1 MSPVVPGAKGA
12 LSGLRILDLSRI
24 LAGPSCAQL
33 LGDLGADV
41 VKVERPQQGDDT
53 RRWGPPF
60 DAHGNAT
67 YFLAANRNKRSIEVD
82 LASDAGASVIRE
94 LAAHADVLIENYK
107 TGDLTRRGLGSSEL
121 LRLYPKLVYASIS
134 GFGSDGPRA
143 SEPGYDFL
151 AQAMGGLMSV
161 TGPRETPMKAGV
173 GVADLFA
180 GMHAAVGILAALRH
194 RDQTGEGQ
202 HIEVALLDAQLAML
216 SNVATDAF
224 LSNKNPQRLGNGH
237 PHIVPYQVFDCA
249 DGHLVVAV
257 GNDAQWLRYRALLD
271 EAAPSST
278 DLHDE
283 LFAQN
288 AGRVAHRE
296 VLIPRI
302 EARMKTRSKDEW
314 MTLLRAHEIPVAPV
328 HEVLE
333 AFNDP
338 QAVHRQMRIQ
348 VGEAELV
355 ACPIHASRTPPTYR
369 LAPPALGAHTREVL
383 SQWLA
388 WDDAAIES
396 ARTAGAFG

>member
-1 MSPVVPGAKGA
+1 VVLGA
-12 LSGLRILDLSRI
+12 LDGLRVLDLSRI

-41 VKVERPQQGDDT
+41 VKVERPAQGDDT

-82 LASDAGASVIRE
+82 LASDAGAALIRA
-94 LAAHADVLIENYK
+94 LAGHADVLIENYK
-107 TGDLTRRGLGSSEL
+107 AGDLTRRGLGPSEL
-121 LRLYPKLVYASIS
+121 LRSYPRLVYASIN

-161 TGPRETPMKAGV
+161 TGPTETPMKAGV
-173 GVADLFA
+173 GVADLFT

-194 RDQTGEGQ
+194 RDQTGHGQ

-216 SNVATDAF
+216 ANVATDAF
-224 LSNKNPQRLGNGH
+224 LSGKNPGRLGNSH
-237 PHIVPYQVFDCA
+237 PHIVPYQVFACA

-257 GNDAQWLRYRALLD
+257 GNDAQWLRYRILLD
-271 EAAPSST
+271 EVMPSNA

-283 LFAQN
+283 IFAKN
-288 AGRVAHRE
+288 AGRVAQRSM
-296 VLIPRI
+296 LIPRI
-302 EARMKTRSKDEW
+302 EARMKTHTKEAW
-314 MTLLRAHEIPVAPV
+314 MMLLRAHEVPVAPV
-328 HEVLE
+328 HDVLE
-333 AFNDP
+333 AFEDP

-348 VGEAELV
+348 VGDAELV
-355 ACPIHASRTPPTYR
+355 ACPIHASLTPPTYR
-369 LAPPALGAHTREVL
+369 LPPPALGAHTREVL
-383 SQWLA
+383 TSWLG
-388 WDDAAIES
+388 WDDAAIE
-396 ARTAGAFG
+396 AAGDAGAFG

>member
-1 MSPVVPGAKGA
+1 MVLGA
-12 LSGLRILDLSRI
+12 LDGLRVLDLSRI

-41 VKVERPQQGDDT
+41 VKVERPAQGDDT

-82 LASDAGASVIRE
+82 LASDAGAALIRA
-94 LAAHADVLIENYK
+94 LAGHADVLIENYK
-107 TGDLTRRGLGSSEL
+107 TGDLTRRGLGPSEL
-121 LRLYPKLVYASIS
+121 LRSYPRLVYASIN

-161 TGPRETPMKAGV
+161 TGPTETPMKAGV
-173 GVADLFA
+173 GVADLFT

-194 RDQTGEGQ
+194 RDQTGHGQ

-216 SNVATDAF
+216 ANVATDAF
-224 LSNKNPQRLGNGH
+224 LSGKNPQRLGNSN
-237 PHIVPYQVFDCA
+237 PHIVPYQVFACA

-257 GNDAQWLRYRALLD
+257 GNDAQWLRYRILLD
-271 EAAPSST
+271 EVMPSNA

-283 LFAQN
+283 IFAKN
-288 AGRVAHRE
+288 AGRVAQRSM
-296 VLIPRI
+296 LIPRI
-302 EARMKTRSKDEW
+302 EARMKTRTKEAW
-314 MTLLRAHEIPVAPV
+314 MMLLRAHEVPVAPV
-328 HEVLE
+328 HDVLE
-333 AFNDP
+333 AFEDP

-348 VGEAELV
+348 VGDAELV
-355 ACPIHASRTPPTYR
+355 ACPIHASLTPPTYR
-369 LAPPALGAHTREVL
+369 LPPPALGAHTREVL
-383 SQWLA
+383 TSWLG
-388 WDDAAIES
+388 WDDAAIE
-396 ARTAGAFG
+396 AAGDAGAFG

>member
-1 MSPVVPGAKGA
+1 MSNGA
-12 LSGLRILDLSRI
+12 LSGLRVLDLSRI

-60 DAHGNAT
+60 DADGNAT

-82 LASDAGASVIRE
+82 LASDAGAALIRA

-107 TGDLTRRGLGSSEL
+107 TGDLTRRGLGPSEL
-121 LRLYPKLVYASIS
+121 LRLYPRLVYASIS

-173 GVADLFA
+173 GVADLFT

-194 RDQTGEGQ
+194 RDQTGQGQ

-216 SNVATDAF
+216 ANVATDAF
-224 LSNKNPQRLGNGH
+224 LSGKNPQRLGNGH
-237 PHIVPYQVFDCA
+237 PHIVPYQVFACA

-257 GNDAQWLRYRALLD
+257 GNDAQWLRFRALLD
-271 EAAPSST
+271 DALPNA
-278 DLHDE
+278 DLHDAD
-283 LFAQN
+283 FAKN

-302 EARMKTRSKDEW
+302 EARMKLRSKDAW
-314 MTLLRAHEIPVAPV
+314 MTLLRAHEVPVAPV
-328 HEVLE
+328 HDVLE
-333 AFNDP
+333 AFEDP

-348 VGEAELV
+348 VGEAQLI
-355 ACPIHASRTPPTYR
+355 ACPIHASLTPPAYR
-369 LAPPALGAHTREVL
+369 LPPPALGAHTREVL

-388 WDDAAIES
+388 WDDAAIEA
-396 ARTAGAFG
+396 AREQGAFG